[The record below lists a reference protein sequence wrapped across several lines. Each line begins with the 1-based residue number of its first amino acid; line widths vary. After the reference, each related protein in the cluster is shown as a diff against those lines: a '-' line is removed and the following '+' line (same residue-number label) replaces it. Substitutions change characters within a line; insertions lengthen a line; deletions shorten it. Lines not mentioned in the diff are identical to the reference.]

1 MQRGELSEA
10 RICATGCCTKPHIK
24 QRGSDGVTRQELFTW
39 IRQQYGTEPEYPWH
53 DWNAVLRHN
62 DNNKWYGVVL
72 EVSADKLGLPEAGI
86 IDVLN
91 VKSDPLLIGSLRG
104 QDGYFPAYHMNKEK
118 WLSIQLGKPELDD
131 AIKDLLSLSYELTAP
146 KKRKPKSSAKNPGD
160 SANGKE
166 NDRKGKQWLLT
177 YTGSPKKM
185 NKHYRERFHVDAVTA
200 AKDLQELGVNY
211 TQEQLDQIKQ
221 AEEQRLRQRRMEREA
236 KERERLAELYEDCDG
251 HFAFIAGYTDGG
263 APYGVMWEEVGID
276 PGLPFEEKVKL
287 YHMQMLG

>member
-1 MQRGELSEA
+1 M
-10 RICATGCCTKPHIK
+10 
-24 QRGSDGVTRQELFTW
+24 TRQELFTW

-72 EVSADKLGLPEAGI
+72 EVSADKL
-86 IDVLN
+86 
-91 VKSDPLLIGSLRG
+91 
-104 QDGYFPAYHMNKEK
+104 
-118 WLSIQLGKPELDD
+118 
-131 AIKDLLSLSYELTAP
+131 
-146 KKRKPKSSAKNPGD
+146 
-160 SANGKE
+160 
-166 NDRKGKQWLLT
+166 
-177 YTGSPKKM
+177 
-185 NKHYRERFHVDAVTA
+185 
-200 AKDLQELGVNY
+200 QELGVNY

-236 KERERLAELYEDCDG
+236 KERERLGELYEDCDG
-251 HFAFIAGYTDGG
+251 RFAFIAGYTDGG

>member
-1 MQRGELSEA
+1 M
-10 RICATGCCTKPHIK
+10 
-24 QRGSDGVTRQELFTW
+24 TRQELFIW

-86 IDVLN
+86 VDVLN

-211 TQEQLDQIKQ
+211 TQEQLDQIKR

-236 KERERLAELYEDCDG
+236 KESERLAELYEDCDG

-263 APYGVMWEEVGID
+263 APFGVMWEEVGID

>member
-1 MQRGELSEA
+1 MCNRLLHKTTRKTTGKRWSDTT
-10 RICATGCCTKPHIK
+10 RIIYMDMSAVRH
-24 QRGSDGVTRQELFTW
+24 RS
-39 IRQQYGTEPEYPWH
+39 TEPEYPWH

-131 AIKDLLSLSYELTAP
+131 AIKDLLSLSHELTAP
-146 KKRKPKSSAKNPGD
+146 KKRNPKSSAKNPGD

-166 NDRKGKQWLLT
+166 KETDKG
-177 YTGSPKKM
+177 
-185 NKHYRERFHVDAVTA
+185 
-200 AKDLQELGVNY
+200 
-211 TQEQLDQIKQ
+211 
-221 AEEQRLRQRRMEREA
+221 
-236 KERERLAELYEDCDG
+236 
-251 HFAFIAGYTDGG
+251 
-263 APYGVMWEEVGID
+263 
-276 PGLPFEEKVKL
+276 
-287 YHMQMLG
+287 